1 MEFSTIVENRHS
13 IKEYDSS
20 ATISDDQLRALF
32 DTVVKS
38 PSAFNLQH
46 WTFVVARDT
55 ALKQELQASAL
66 GQTQVGS
73 CSAVVMV
80 CGRLDAHTGVREVFQ
95 GAPEEVIEKIDG
107 IAQHIYASSEQMQRD
122 EAIRGATLAAMSLM
136 YAATDQGLQSGGMIG
151 YDPAA
156 ITSLLEIPDNFIPV
170 MMVVL
175 GTNNGDTP
183 PRSGRRPLSEVVKLE
198 KFSGAGLA

>member
-1 MEFSTIVENRHS
+1 MEFSTIVANRHS

-20 ATISDDQLRALF
+20 ATISDEQLKSLF
-32 DTVVKS
+32 DTVVLS

-55 ALKQELQASAL
+55 ALKQELQAAAL
-66 GQTQVGS
+66 GQPQVGS

-151 YDPAA
+151 YDSAA
-156 ITSLLEIPDNFIPV
+156 VSSLLEIPDNYIPV

-175 GTNNGDTP
+175 GTSNGDAP
-183 PRSGRRPLSEVVKLE
+183 PRSSRRPLDEVVKLE

>member
-13 IKEYDSS
+13 IKEYDSTV
-20 ATISDDQLRALF
+20 TISDAQLKSLF
-32 DTVVKS
+32 DTVVLS

-46 WTFVVARDT
+46 WTFVVARDPT
-55 ALKQELQASAL
+55 LKQELQAAAL
-66 GQTQVGS
+66 GQPQVGS

-95 GAPEEVIEKIDG
+95 GAPEEVVAKIDG
-107 IAQHIYASSEQMQRD
+107 IAQHIYANSEQMQRD

-136 YAATDQGLQSGGMIG
+136 YAATDQGLESGGMIG

-156 ITSLLEIPDNFIPV
+156 VSSLLEIPDNYIPV

-175 GTNNGDTP
+175 GTSNGEAP
-183 PRSGRRPLSEVVKLE
+183 PRSSRRPLDEVVKLE
-198 KFSGAGLA
+198 KFSGTGLA

>member
-13 IKEYDSS
+13 IKEYDSTV
-20 ATISDDQLRALF
+20 TISDAQLKSLF
-32 DTVVKS
+32 DTVVLS

-46 WTFVVARDT
+46 WTFVVARDP
-55 ALKQELQASAL
+55 ALKQELQAAAL
-66 GQTQVGS
+66 GQPQVGS

-95 GAPEEVIEKIDG
+95 GAPEEVVAKIDG
-107 IAQHIYASSEQMQRD
+107 IAQHIYANSEQMQRD

-136 YAATDQGLQSGGMIG
+136 YAATDQGLESGGMIG

-156 ITSLLEIPDNFIPV
+156 VSSLLEIPDNYIPV

-175 GTNNGDTP
+175 GTSNGEAP
-183 PRSGRRPLSEVVKLE
+183 PRSSRRPLDEVVKLE
-198 KFSGAGLA
+198 KFSGTGLA

>member
-1 MEFSTIVENRHS
+1 MEFSTLVENRHS

-20 ATISDDQLRALF
+20 ATISDQQLKTLF
-32 DTVVKS
+32 DLVVKS

-46 WTFVVARDT
+46 WSFVVSRDP
-55 ALKQELQASAL
+55 ALKQELQAAAL
-66 GQTQVGS
+66 GQPQVGS
-73 CSAVVMV
+73 CSAVVVV
-80 CGRLDAHTGVREVFQ
+80 CGRLDAHTGVREVFE
-95 GAPEEVIEKIDG
+95 GAPAEVVDKIDG

-156 ITSLLEIPDNFIPV
+156 VTSLLEIPDNYIPV

-175 GTNNGDTP
+175 GKSNGEIP
-183 PRSGRRPLSEVVKLE
+183 PRASRRPLSEVVKLE